1 MKSIIKI
8 TFALVLSVVMFGCS
22 GDSPE
27 KAAQA
32 FLDAVNAKDF
42 EKAKTLSTEDSHK
55 MIDLIASFAAA
66 GEEEEAEVKKVVVKK
81 CTVTDDK
88 AVCDYCCD
96 AEGKETQINLKKV
109 DEKWLADMSKETLF
123 GDENPFENV
132 DLQSETEE
140 TPAGGP
146 EATEVEGAEP
156 PVEEGEPTETE

>member
-1 MKSIIKI
+1 MKSIIKTTI
-8 TFALVLSVVMFGCS
+8 AVAISIAMFGCS

-55 MIDLIASFAAA
+55 MIDLIASFAQA
-66 GEEEEAEVKKVVVKK
+66 GEEEEAEVKKVDVKK
-81 CTVTDDK
+81 CTVDGDK

-96 AEGKETQINLKKV
+96 AEGKETQINLKKEG
-109 DEKWLADMSKETLF
+109 DKWLADMSKETLF

-132 DLQSETEE
+132 DMTPETEDAPAE
-140 TPAGGP
+140 T
-146 EATEVEGAEP
+146 EGTEP